1 MAISVEVPELGESVT
16 EAIIANWV
24 KQEGDYVEQDEVI
37 AELDTDK
44 ISVEVTAPEAGVI
57 SSLKY
62 DIDAEVGVGEVIAEI
77 DTDAEAPDSPQE
89 TDDTDEASD
98 TESADNVDTNEVD
111 ADTDKADQPDVD
123 LDAAELSPSVRRLV
137 EEHDLDPADISGS
150 GPDGR
155 ITKGDVLAHIDG
167 ETDESTTEQRTTEPV
182 GPTVDAEPQQREE
195 RVKMSSLRQTVAKK
209 LVNAQQDTAMLT
221 TFNEA
226 DMSAVMDLRDK
237 YKDKFNEEYGIK
249 LGFMSFFVKAAIEA
263 LKEYPA
269 VNAQIDGKEIVYK
282 NYYNIGV
289 AVGGPDGLVVPV
301 VNQADQLSFANT
313 EKKIA
318 DLASKAQNK
327 KLSLDQLQ
335 GGTFTISNGGIYGSM
350 MSTPILNPPQSA
362 ILGMHNIVER
372 PVAEDGEVVIRP
384 IMYLALSYDHRI
396 IDGKE
401 AVSFL
406 RRIKECIEEP
416 ERMLLEI

>member
-1 MAISVEVPELGESVT
+1 MAVSVKVPELGESVT

-24 KQEGDYVEQDEVI
+24 KQEGDYVGQDDVI

-57 SSLKY
+57 SSLNY
-62 DIDAEVGVGEVIAEI
+62 EVDDEVGVGEVIAEI
-77 DTDAEAPDSPQE
+77 DTDAEAPAG
-89 TDDTDEASD
+89 DEAD
-98 TESADNVDTNEVD
+98 
-111 ADTDKADQPDVD
+111 DQPDEEAAEADDSEAAEKTEQPSDDGEPAAD
-123 LDAAELSPSVRRLV
+123 LDDAELSPSVRRLV
-137 EEHDLDPADISGS
+137 EEHNLDPADISGS

-155 ITKGDVLAHIDG
+155 ITKGDVLDHVEGGTD
-167 ETDESTTEQRTTEPV
+167 ETDATDEPTGPV
-182 GPTVDAEPQQREE
+182 GPTVESEPAQREE
-195 RVKMSSLRQTVAKK
+195 RVKMSSLRQTVAER
-209 LVNAQQDTAMLT
+209 LVDVQQETAMLT

-226 DMSAVMDLRDK
+226 DMSAVMELRNK
-237 YKDKFNEEYGIK
+237 YKDKFAEEYGIK
-249 LGFMSFFVKAAIEA
+249 LGFMSFFVKAAIQA

-282 NYYNIGV
+282 NFYNIGV

-301 VNQADQLSFANT
+301 VKNADQLSFANT

-318 DLASKAQNK
+318 DLADKAMNK
-327 KLSLDQLQ
+327 KLTLDQLQ

-406 RRIKECIEEP
+406 KRIKECIEEP

>member
-1 MAISVEVPELGESVT
+1 MAVSVKVPELGESVT

-24 KQEGDYVEQDEVI
+24 KEEGDYVGQDDVI

-44 ISVEVTAPEAGVI
+44 ISVEVTAPESGVI
-57 SSLKY
+57 SSLNY
-62 DIDAEVGVGEVIAEI
+62 EVDDEVGVGEVIAEI
-77 DTDAEAPDSPQE
+77 DTEAEAPAGDGSEDESDAESAE
-89 TDDTDEASD
+89 TDGAEAAEE
-98 TESADNVDTNEVD
+98 TE
-111 ADTDKADQPDVD
+111 QPDDAPEPAAD
-123 LDAAELSPSVRRLV
+123 LDDAELSPSVRRLV
-137 EEHDLDPADISGS
+137 EEHNLDPADISGS

-155 ITKGDVLAHIDG
+155 ITKGDVLDHVEGGADETG
-167 ETDESTTEQRTTEPV
+167 GTDEPTGPV
-182 GPTVDAEPQQREE
+182 GPTVESEPAQREE
-195 RVKMSSLRQTVAKK
+195 RVKMSSLRQTVAER
-209 LVNAQQDTAMLT
+209 LVDVQQETAMLT

-226 DMSAVMDLRDK
+226 DMSAVMELRDQ
-237 YKDKFNEEYGIK
+237 YKDKFAEEYGIK
-249 LGFMSFFVKAAIEA
+249 LGFMSFFVKAAIQA

-282 NYYNIGV
+282 NFYNIGV

-301 VNQADQLSFANT
+301 VKNADRLSFANT

-318 DLASKAQNK
+318 DLADKAMNK
-327 KLSLDQLQ
+327 KLTLDQLQ

-406 RRIKECIEEP
+406 KRIKECIEQP